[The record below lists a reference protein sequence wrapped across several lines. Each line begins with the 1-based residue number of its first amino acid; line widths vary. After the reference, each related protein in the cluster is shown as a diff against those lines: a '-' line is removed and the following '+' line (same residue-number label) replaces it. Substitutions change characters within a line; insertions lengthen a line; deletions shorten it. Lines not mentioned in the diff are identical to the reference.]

1 MNIEELIKQI
11 IDDTYNKYK
20 DYNDNK
26 NLAEIIRNIQHE
38 YYNALEPYSKQID
51 SLPNT
56 KITEL
61 IQYAASYSNLCKNK
75 WIGREIW
82 HGFDSFY
89 EFMPLDK

>member
-1 MNIEELIKQI
+1 MDIEEQIKQI

-38 YYNALEPYSKQID
+38 YYNVLEPYSKQID

-82 HGFDSFY
+82 HGLDSFY